1 MAKNYMQDVA
11 RMLGVEPGEK
21 FEVVIPDEKE
31 HQPVRY
37 QFNCNQFGCWETQGG
52 LSGFHVHWDLL
63 LMILCGQAYIKKLPW
78 QPRKGEVYCRP
89 EDGFEDVAF
98 DNWSNHPID
107 FALKEAGMLFRTA
120 AACEAALPELRKK
133 YLGGDDNV

>member
-11 RMLGVEPGEK
+11 KMLGVELNEE

-52 LSGFHVHWDLL
+52 LSGFHVHWNLL

-78 QPRKGEVYCRP
+78 QPKEGDKYYSPSSYFKYV
-89 EDGFEDVAF
+89 DVAL
-98 DNWSNHPID
+98 WGGYSTD
-107 FALKEAGMLFRTA
+107 FALKEAGMAFKTKEE
-120 AACEAALPELRKK
+120 CEAALPVLRKK
-133 YLGGDDNV
+133 YLGE